1 MRNILINIS
10 VAYFLRQ
17 VLGLSPLKG
26 GSNPKS
32 KWDNDHDNPA
42 VRCVVEK
49 CSPLDKRRTANR
61 RMDRMAKMQEMDT
74 SNEYWQAGVFFSL
87 KLWNNNIFSTK
98 MPYVNDQPPINTS
111 FLSVEVYLLKVITTH
126 LSCSCI
132 LLTCFSIMNRTQSL
146 LLLASL
152 AFLLPV
158 LWRPVG
164 PLHSY
169 FCVAIIV

>member
-26 GSNPKS
+26 GSNLKS
-32 KWDNDHDNPA
+32 KWDNDNDNPA

-74 SNEYWQAGVFFSL
+74 SNEY
-87 KLWNNNIFSTK
+87 
-98 MPYVNDQPPINTS
+98 
-111 FLSVEVYLLKVITTH
+111 
-126 LSCSCI
+126 
-132 LLTCFSIMNRTQSL
+132 
-146 LLLASL
+146 
-152 AFLLPV
+152 
-158 LWRPVG
+158 
-164 PLHSY
+164 
-169 FCVAIIV
+169 